1 MMRRLLLLILLL
13 VPGTTSYAATVLH
26 VRDAWVQQAPPGAA
40 VLAAY
45 LVLANGGT
53 AAQTLVSVSSP
64 DFAAVEIH
72 TSQIV
77 NGIASMT
84 HLKDLT
90 IPAQG
95 QQIFAPGSA
104 HLMLLRPKRAL
115 RAGDPVRLRLHFSG
129 AVTLDVTA
137 KVTPTAPGTDHHH

>member
-1 MMRRLLLLILLL
+1 MRQQWALILLAAL
-13 VPGTTSYAATVLH
+13 GSTAYAATALH
-26 VRDAWVQQAPPGAA
+26 VQDAWIQEAPPGAT

-45 LVLANGGT
+45 LVINNPG
-53 AAQTLVSVSSP
+53 AQAQALVSVTSP

-77 NGIASMT
+77 NGVASMT
-84 HLKDLT
+84 PLENLT

-95 QQIFAPGSA
+95 QQLFAPGGA

-115 RAGDPVRLRLHFSG
+115 RAGDPVRLRLHFSD
-129 AVTLDVTA
+129 ATTLDVTA
-137 KVTPTAPGTDHHH
+137 KVKRAAPDTDHHH

>member
-1 MMRRLLLLILLL
+1 MIRRLLLLLLL
-13 VPGTTSYAATVLH
+13 TLPGATVYAATDLR
-26 VRDAWVQQAPPGAA
+26 VRGAWIQEAPPGAT

-45 LVLANGGT
+45 LVLTNGGT
-53 AAQTLVSVSSP
+53 RAQTLVSVSSP
-64 DFAAVEIH
+64 DFATVEIH

-84 HLKDLT
+84 QLQDLT

-95 QQIFAPGSA
+95 QQIFAPGGA

-115 RAGDPVRLRLHFSG
+115 RAGDAVRLQLHFSG
-129 AVTLDVTA
+129 ATTLDITA
-137 KVTPTAPGTDHHH
+137 QVQRAAPDSDHHH

>member
-1 MMRRLLLLILLL
+1 MRRLPLLLILL
-13 VPGTTSYAATVLH
+13 VTSGTTTYAATALH
-26 VRDAWVQQAPPGAA
+26 VQDAWIQEAPPGAT

-45 LVLANGGT
+45 LVIANRG
-53 AAQTLVSVSSP
+53 AQAQTLVSVSSP

-77 NGIASMT
+77 NGTASMT
-84 HLKDLT
+84 QLKDLT

-95 QQIFAPGSA
+95 QQVFAPGGA

-115 RAGDPVRLRLHFSG
+115 RAGDAVRLRLQFSG

-137 KVTPTAPGTDHHH
+137 KVTRGAPDTHHHH